1 LVVITVDDDHSKGEG
16 AVATRG
22 GSQSRQRTLR
32 TLIERWRYR
41 FIPDH
46 VIGEILTK
54 RWIDSAIPF
63 TVLIVVLCT
72 FYVLLP
78 TMFQPNALA
87 IAARQLG
94 EFGLVC
100 LAMMVVVISGG
111 IDLSVGSNF
120 ALGNFTALYLLNL
133 GGWPLWAAIPAVLVV
148 CGLVGLFN
156 GLLIGYL
163 RLRAFLTTL
172 VTLIIVR
179 ALVDIL
185 LLRYA
190 QAMSMGF
197 FDDDAWTFLGLGDV
211 FGVPTSF
218 IVMIVIFA
226 IAHVIFSRSGPG
238 WRAMAIGGSRKSS
251 YNIGINVKRTVCAT
265 YVISG
270 VLCGMASVLY
280 AARLGGSGTDT
291 GVGLEISVLTA
302 VVLGGISLGGGRG
315 TVSKAVIGAIIV
327 LMLTNGVI
335 QLGLNAGSGSMVLG
349 ITLIF
354 AVLVD
359 VKWVKHRDKLLN
371 KVYMSPALVELPRPA
386 TTVENSSS
394 PYAVNDKLKSVETLA
409 LGQVEG
415 PEDVILDS
423 EDNLYCGNRQ
433 GDIIRFRGP
442 NYDKA
447 EILAH
452 IGGHTLGMA
461 LDPEQNIFVCV
472 GGMGLYRVSRSGE
485 VTRATDETN
494 RSRFSIIDD
503 SRLRLADDL
512 DIAPDGRVFF
522 SEATIRYEMHTWPMD
537 ALESRGNGR
546 IICWDP
552 KTNKTQT
559 VLRGLVFP
567 NGICIEPNGQSLLFA
582 ESWGCRVNRYWFDGP
597 KRGTVEVLV
606 SELPGY
612 PDNINRSSDGNY
624 WVALLGMRSPALD
637 VALRMPGF
645 RRRMA
650 RRLAPDEWLYPNL
663 NTGCVVKMAPDGTV
677 LESLWDLG
685 AENHPMITSMREHK
699 GWLYLGGISN
709 NRIGRYRIPG
719 ADPNWNGFQSYW
731 EKAHG

>member
-1 LVVITVDDDHSKGEG
+1 MTVAGVERDSTIEGTDKEIYFARARTVSALSVV
-16 AVATRG
+16 
-22 GSQSRQRTLR
+22 
-32 TLIERWRYR
+32 ERLRYR
-41 FIPDH
+41 FVPDH
-46 VIGEILTK
+46 LVGEILTK

-63 TVLIVVLCT
+63 TVLIVVLCV
-72 FYVLLP
+72 FAWLLP
-78 TMFQPNALA
+78 SMFQPSSLA

-100 LAMMVVVISGG
+100 LAMMVVVITGG

-120 ALGNFTALYLLNL
+120 ALGNFLALYLLNL
-133 GGWPLWAAIPAVLVV
+133 AGWPVWATIPSVIVA
-148 CGLVGLFN
+148 CGIVGFFNGFLVG
-156 GLLIGYL
+156 YL
-163 RLRAFLTTL
+163 KLRAFLTTL

-179 ALVDIL
+179 AVVDIL
-185 LLRYA
+185 LLKYA
-190 QAMSMGF
+190 QAMSTGF
-197 FDDDAWTFLGLGDV
+197 VDDAFWDRLGLGDI
-211 FGVPTSF
+211 GGIPTSF
-218 IVMIVIFA
+218 ALMLVVFA

-251 YNIGINVKRTVCAT
+251 HNIGINVRGTVCAT

-270 VLCGMASVLY
+270 MLCGLASVLY
-280 AARLGGSGTDT
+280 ASRLGGAGTDT

-315 TVSKAVIGAIIV
+315 TVSKVLIGAIIV
-327 LMLTNGVI
+327 LMLTNSVI

-349 ITLIF
+349 LTLIF
-354 AVLVD
+354 AVFVD

-386 TTVENSSS
+386 STHRDSGS
-394 PYAVNDKLKSVETLA
+394 PFALNDKLKTVEILG

-415 PEDVILDS
+415 PEDVLLDE

-433 GDIIRFRGP
+433 GDIIRFRAP
-442 NYDKA
+442 HYDKA
-447 EILAH
+447 EHFAH

-461 LDPEQNIFVCV
+461 LDKDMNVFVCV

-485 VTRATDETN
+485 VSRVTDETN
-494 RSRFSIIDD
+494 RSTFSIIDD

-512 DIAPDGRVFF
+512 DIAPDGRVYF

-552 KTNKTQT
+552 KSGKTRT

-567 NGICIEPNGQSLLFA
+567 NGICIEPGGKSLLFA
-582 ESWGCRVNRYWFDGP
+582 ESWACRISRYWFEGP
-597 KRGTVEVLV
+597 NEGKVEVLV
-606 SELPGY
+606 RDLPGY
-612 PDNINRSSDGNY
+612 PDNINRSSDGNF

-637 VALRMPGF
+637 VALRMPAF

-663 NTGCVVKMAPDGTV
+663 NTGCVIKISPQGKT

-699 GWLYLGGISN
+699 GHLYLGGISN

-719 ADPNWNGFQSYW
+719 ADLNWTGHNSYW
-731 EKAHG
+731 GGKDA

>member
-1 LVVITVDDDHSKGEG
+1 VTAADIEGRPALNDAELRASGSGSRTRNFWNVV
-16 AVATRG
+16 
-22 GSQSRQRTLR
+22 
-32 TLIERWRYR
+32 ERWRYR
-41 FIPDH
+41 FVPDRL
-46 VIGEILTK
+46 IGEILTK

-63 TVLIVVLCT
+63 TVLIVVLGIIGW
-72 FYVLLP
+72 LLP
-78 TMFQPNALA
+78 SMFQLSSLM

-100 LAMMVVVISGG
+100 LAMMVVVIAGG
-111 IDLSVGSNF
+111 IDLSVSSNF
-120 ALGNFTALYLLNL
+120 ALGNFLALYLLNL
-133 GGWPLWAAIPAVLVV
+133 GGWPVWATIPAVVAA

-156 GLLIGYL
+156 GFLIGYL

-185 LLRYA
+185 LLKYA
-190 QAMSMGF
+190 QAMSTDF
-197 FDDDAWTFLGLGDV
+197 VDDAFWDLLGLGNV
-211 FGVPTSF
+211 AGLPTSF
-218 IVMIVIFA
+218 VVMLVVFA
-226 IAHVIFSRSGPG
+226 FAHILFSRSGPG

-251 YNIGINVKRTVCAT
+251 HNIGINVPRTVCTT

-270 VLCGMASVLY
+270 MLCGLAGLLY
-280 AARLGGSGTDT
+280 ASRLGGAGTDT

-315 TVSKAVIGAIIV
+315 TVAKVLIGAIVV
-327 LMLTNGVI
+327 LMLTNSVI

-349 ITLIF
+349 LTLIF
-354 AVLVD
+354 AVFVD

-371 KVYMSPALVELPRPA
+371 KVYMSPALVEMPRPA
-386 TTVENSSS
+386 STDRNSGS
-394 PYAVNDKLKSVETLA
+394 PYALNDKLNGVEILG

-415 PEDVILDS
+415 PEDVVLDS
-423 EDNLYCGNRQ
+423 DDNLYCGNRQ
-433 GDIIRFRGP
+433 GDIIRFRP
-442 NYDKA
+442 PHYDKA
-447 EILAH
+447 EHFAH

-461 LDPEQNIFVCV
+461 LDKDENILVCV
-472 GGMGLYRVSRSGE
+472 GGMGLYRVSRAGE
-485 VTRATDETN
+485 VSKVTDETN
-494 RSRFSIIDD
+494 RARFSIIDD

-546 IICWDP
+546 IIGWDP
-552 KTNKTQT
+552 KTGKTRT

-567 NGICIEPNGQSLLFA
+567 NGICIEPGGQSLLFA
-582 ESWGCRVNRYWFDGP
+582 ESWACRVSRYWFDGP
-597 KRGTVEVLV
+597 NEGKVEVLI
-606 SELPGY
+606 EDLPGY

-624 WVALLGMRSPALD
+624 WIALLGMRSPALD

-663 NTGCVVKMAPDGTV
+663 NTGCVIKMSPEGRT
-677 LESLWDLG
+677 LEALWDQK
-685 AENHPMITSMREHK
+685 AKNHPMITSMREHK
-699 GWLYLGGISN
+699 GYLYLGGISN
-709 NRIGRYRIPG
+709 NRIGRYKIPG
-719 ADPNWNGFQSYW
+719 ADPQWSGFQSYW
-731 EKAHG
+731 GKAHG

>member
-1 LVVITVDDDHSKGEG
+1 LVAIAVEDRSKGESAG
-16 AVATRG
+16 V
-22 GSQSRQRTLR
+22 QRTGQRPWYR
-32 TLIERWRYR
+32 TIRILVERWRYR

-46 VIGEILTK
+46 IIGEILTK

-63 TVLIVVLCT
+63 TVLIVVLCA
-72 FYVLLP
+72 FYILLP
-78 TMFQPNALA
+78 AMFQPTSLA

-100 LAMMVVVISGG
+100 LGMMVVVISGG
-111 IDLSVGSNF
+111 VDLSVGSNF

-133 GGWPLWAAIPAVLVV
+133 GGWSIWTAIPAVLIV

-190 QAMSMGF
+190 QAMSTGF
-197 FDDDAWTFLGLGDV
+197 FDDDTWTFLGLGDIA
-211 FGVPTSF
+211 GIPTSF
-218 IVMIVIFA
+218 AIMIVVFA
-226 IAHVIFSRSGPG
+226 VAHVVFSRSGPG
-238 WRAMAIGGSRKSS
+238 WRAMAIGGSRKSA
-251 YNIGINVKRTVCAT
+251 YNIGINVKRTICAT

-270 VLCGMASVLY
+270 VLCGLASVLY

-315 TVSKAVIGAIIV
+315 TVSKALIGAIIV

-349 ITLIF
+349 LTLIF
-354 AVLVD
+354 AVFVD

-386 TTVENSSS
+386 ATAKDSSS
-394 PYAVNDKLKSVETLA
+394 PYAVNDKLKTVEILA
-409 LGQVEG
+409 LGEVEG

-423 EDNLYCGNRQ
+423 DDNLYCGNRQ
-433 GDIIRFRGP
+433 GDIVRFRAP
-442 NYDKA
+442 RYDRA
-447 EILAH
+447 EVLAH

-461 LDPEQNIFVCV
+461 LDHEQNIIVCV
-472 GGMGLYRVSRSGE
+472 GGMGLYKVSRSGE
-485 VTRATDETN
+485 VALATDETN

-512 DIAPDGRVFF
+512 DIAPDDRVFF

-552 KTNKTQT
+552 KSNRTHT

-567 NGICIEPNGQSLLFA
+567 NGICVEPGGRSLLFA
-582 ESWGCRVNRYWFDGP
+582 ESWGCRISRYWFDGP
-597 KRGTVEVLV
+597 ERGKVEVIAQD
-606 SELPGY
+606 LPGY

-663 NTGCVVKMAPDGTV
+663 NTGCVIKMAADGTV

-709 NRIGRYRIPG
+709 NRIGRYKIPG
-719 ADPNWNGFQSYW
+719 ADPSWNGFRSYW
-731 EKAHG
+731 GKAHG